1 MFVALL
7 LIVLMAKE
15 GPNWDGLLK
24 WSLAHSDGTNPSRNL
39 RYPSCSFKI
48 FVNLEFKISL
58 GLYVLETMGKS
69 KGGNFRL

>member
-1 MFVALL
+1 
-7 LIVLMAKE
+7 MAKE

-39 RYPSCSFKI
+39 RYPSCSFTI

-58 GLYVLETMGKS
+58 GLYALETWEKVKEATLGYNRGYK
-69 KGGNFRL
+69 